1 MAKDSDIIRSELPL
15 RIIELKES
23 VLEDNNKD
31 AQELR
36 ETLRS
41 RKTCLINLMS
51 GPGSGKTS
59 TLLALQ
65 PYLEGTRRRFCRRV
79 SPLSSF
85 IQAECAIWTRT

>member
-65 PYLEGTRRRFCRRV
+65 PYLV
-79 SPLSSF
+79 
-85 IQAECAIWTRT
+85 